1 MVVQVQCLRAQ
12 VVVSLPHVLFAVWPC
27 TSTGALSDCQ
37 AVGGAM
43 YLYWTCMLSRFCVPI
58 RVASSCMV

>member
-1 MVVQVQCLRAQ
+1 MQSLRRQ

-27 TSTGALSDCQ
+27 TSTAALSDSQ

-43 YLYWTCMLSRFCVPI
+43 YLYWTCMFC
-58 RVASSCMV
+58 ASCGI